1 MKMLK
6 NKPNRPLSHLLT
18 LLSSLALSSSVYAH
32 DVKEHT
38 PKTESIQAQESVTAN
53 KDDRSLEREHKTSL
67 VDERVHDELATSEL
81 PFVMTPHNVNYILP
95 VTYNTSPNMT
105 PFNKEGTEHTL
116 GLDNVEA
123 KFQVSFKFPLM
134 YNVFGDN
141 GHLFVAYTNQS
152 YWQVYNKDIS
162 SPFRETNHEP
172 EIFMMFNND
181 WQLGPLRNS
190 FWGVGAAHQS
200 NGKSGNLSRS
210 WNRLYATMVFD
221 SGPFALGAK
230 VWWRIPEDEKETPSS
245 PEGDDNPDIEDYMG
259 NFELTGIYGI
269 DEHRFTMMVRNNLT
283 SPNYGAIEA
292 TWSYPIIGQLR
303 VYTQYFNGYG
313 ESLIDYNAHTQR
325 IGIGVSIND
334 IL

>member
-1 MKMLK
+1 MKSQSTIH
-6 NKPNRPLSHLLT
+6 LS
-18 LLSSLALSSSVYAH
+18 LSLLALLPTFFISSSVYAH
-32 DVKEHT
+32 DLKNHEAHHEE
-38 PKTESIQAQESVTAN
+38 KTVATTKQDNTETI
-53 KDDRSLEREHKTSL
+53 EREHNNSL

-95 VTYNTSPNMT
+95 ATYNTSPNMA
-105 PFNKEGTEHTL
+105 PFEEEAKEHPFD
-116 GLDNVEA
+116 LDNMEA
-123 KFQVSFKFPLM
+123 KFQISFKFPLM

-181 WQLGPLRNS
+181 WQVGPLRNS
-190 FWGVGAAHQS
+190 FWGVGAVHKS
-200 NGKSGNLSRS
+200 NGKSGSFSRS
-210 WNRLYATMVFD
+210 WNRIYGTMVFD

-230 VWWRIPEDEKETPSS
+230 VWWRIPEDEKETPTS
-245 PEGDDNPDIEDYMG
+245 PEGDDNPDITDYMG

-269 DEHRFTMMVRNNLT
+269 DEHRFTMMIRNNF
-283 SPNYGAIEA
+283 SNPNYGAIEA

-303 VYTQYFNGYG
+303 IYTQYFNGYG
-313 ESLIDYNAHTQR
+313 ESLIDYNSHTQR